1 MNRRNRRSDVV
12 AQLSSQ
18 LGTLSASERR
28 IADYI
33 IANGSAVTGMTVRE
47 LADATETSPASVSRF
62 ARTLG
67 YGSYSDFRFAM
78 AITVGNANPKQFGA
92 DKVSLD
98 DIPGSFGFILQEKI
112 AELTETT
119 EQLNSAEFKNVV
131 ERMREANSLFICAV
145 GNSITIAENAAF
157 KFCQAGIRAWCPPT
171 AESAISAT
179 LNLKRND
186 LVLMMSTSGRS
197 KKLSVIADNAE
208 DAGTPIVLLTNDCE
222 SPLALRAN
230 VVIRVVSRDAMF
242 SEGIRFSQNS
252 MNYVVELLYLF
263 LLTGWEDTVERTKM
277 LNKKVGEDRQL

>member
-1 MNRRNRRSDVV
+1 MSKKSQRSDVI
-12 AQLSSQ
+12 AQLSAQ
-18 LGTLSASERR
+18 LGTFSTSERR

-33 IANGSAVTGMTVRE
+33 ISNGNAVTGMTVRE

-78 AITVGNANPKQFGA
+78 AITVGNADPKQFGG

-98 DIPGSFGFILQEKI
+98 DVPGSFGFILQEKI

-119 EQLNSAEFKNVV
+119 EQLNAAEFKNVV
-131 ERMREANSLFICAV
+131 QQMREASNVFICAV
-145 GNSITIAENAAF
+145 GNSITIAENASF
-157 KFCQAGIRAWCPPT
+157 KFCQVGIRAWCPPT
-171 AESAISAT
+171 AESAISAS
-179 LNLKRND
+179 LNLKGSD

-197 KKLSVIADNAE
+197 RRLSVIADNAE
-208 DAGTPIVLLTNDCE
+208 DAGTPIVLLTNNPE
-222 SPLALRAN
+222 SPLALRADI
-230 VVIRVVSRDAMF
+230 VLRAVSRDAMF

-252 MNYVVELLYLF
+252 LNYVVELLYLF
-263 LLTGWEDTVERTKM
+263 LITGWEDTVERTKL

>member
-1 MNRRNRRSDVV
+1 
-12 AQLSSQ
+12 
-18 LGTLSASERR
+18 
-28 IADYI
+28 
-33 IANGSAVTGMTVRE
+33 
-47 LADATETSPASVSRF
+47 
-62 ARTLG
+62 
-67 YGSYSDFRFAM
+67 
-78 AITVGNANPKQFGA
+78 
-92 DKVSLD
+92 
-98 DIPGSFGFILQEKI
+98 
-112 AELTETT
+112 
-119 EQLNSAEFKNVV
+119 
-131 ERMREANSLFICAV
+131 MREANSVFICAV